1 MPPLANGLFCGFI
14 DPAIHVVLIPAVFT
28 ISFIAFLWA
37 VFYYAI
43 AGEYDEFAREM
54 AKGLMLWSI
63 MAFLVMAA
71 VWGAIDVIYGW
82 LGISSGMC

>member
-1 MPPLANGLFCGFI
+1 MQLSSVFCGFI
-14 DPAIHVVLIPAVFT
+14 DPAIHVVLIPAIFT

-71 VWGAIDVIYGW
+71 IWGVIEVVYGW